1 MAFHLHLIDPLRD
14 IVPAAGSQPRHNI
27 GPEASAEARLTL
39 QWGLDADER
48 PQSRW
53 TIAHD

>member
-1 MAFHLHLIDPLRD
+1 MAFHLHLIDPLWD
-14 IVPAAGSQPRHNI
+14 IVPAAGSQRHNI

-48 PQSRW
+48 LHSHW
-53 TIAHD
+53 AHARD